1 MLSSDRQPGEI
12 EALDE
17 RLIQRFAG
25 GLVIDIA
32 APDFETRVA
41 ILRRQAEE
49 RRASFSPDVLETVA
63 AIGANSVRELIGG
76 LNRLIA
82 LQAVS
87 ESAIDAAQARAIL
100 GRGGGAEEPLGPAE
114 AKPAPGRAGA
124 TGAEA
129 PSDEFGAFLSDVVST
144 VVQQVEA
151 WRSRVG
157 EAILRWEGEGYRTTR
172 LSALLEEESPSD
184 PDMALQEF
192 SKDIERLRLLQA
204 EAVELDPALA
214 GAAVFRD
221 PDNVEDAR
229 LQVERARQGT
239 LPPPAPA
246 PVWQLADFVE
256 GPGNLLA
263 LKAARNVIAEPG
275 RVYNPLVIV
284 GGSGVGKTHLLH
296 GIGNELAKAPGSV
309 VACLSAQDLIDDLIK
324 AIDKNRVN
332 WWRARY
338 RRITALLLDDI
349 HLIAGKDRTQ
359 EELFWLFN
367 LLHEAARQ
375 MVFTSAVPL
384 AQLTG
389 IETRL
394 LTRLEG
400 GLVVELPLPER
411 EVRRR
416 HRRAPVAGQGGRGGS
431 RTGRLPGRPAGRLG
445 AGAAGLGAAGA
456 QCRRHRA
463 GAAHRR
469 AGSAPAR
476 GCPRRAGAASSAGPD
491 QRRAHAGGQPPQ
503 PREDRLGL
511 ARRGRSRHRGSALMA
526 IKGSLKEA
534 SLPDVLQLLAL
545 GKKTG
550 CLAVADRQNFGYI
563 YFDEG
568 RICYASIV
576 NRRDRL
582 GDLLVKSGRISPEQ
596 LKQAIQIQ
604 EERRDRKL
612 GEILVDSGRHPA
624 RGARGLHATPDRR
637 GGLLPVHLDLRARS
651 TSRPGCGP
659 SIRTSWSTSIPS
671 RCCSKARAGW
681 TSGASSRRRSPASI

>member
-1 MLSSDRQPGEI
+1 MSIPLNPRYRFETYVVGAANRLAATAAKAVAESPGSVYNPLFIYAGSGLGKTHLLMGIGHAALAINPQLRCEYLTLDEFVEAFNAAIGAGQGEAYRKRYAEVDLLLVDDVQFLTHRREMQAELLRLTNSMLATGRQIVLSSDRQPSEI

-63 AIGANSVRELIGG
+63 AIGASSVRELIGA

-87 ESAIDAAQARAIL
+87 ETAIDAAQARAIL
-100 GRGGGAEEPLGPAE
+100 GRGESGGEEPPAKVQP
-114 AKPAPGRAGA
+114 KPAPARAGGGG
-124 TGAEA
+124 TEA

-172 LSALLEEESPSD
+172 LSALLEEEAPSD
-184 PDMALQEF
+184 PEMALQEF

-221 PDNVEDAR
+221 PDNVEEAR

-246 PVWQLADFVE
+246 PIWQLADFVE
-256 GPGNLLA
+256 APGSLLA
-263 LKAARNVIAEPG
+263 LKAARSVIAEPG

-367 LLHEAARQ
+367 LLHQATRQ
-375 MVFTSAVPL
+375 MVFTCSVPL

-411 EVRRR
+411 EARVAIVERLLREKVGEADRELADYLSGRPVDSVRALQGLVQRVLNAADTEQVRPTAALARPLLEGAPAAPVRRTSS
-416 HRRAPVAGQGGRGGS
+416 GRTSGVL
-431 RTGRLPGRPAGRLG
+431 TP
-445 AGAAGLGAAGA
+445 
-456 QCRRHRA
+456 
-463 GAAHRR
+463 
-469 AGSAPAR
+469 
-476 GCPRRAGAASSAGPD
+476 AASLRSREKVVWDWPD
-491 QRRAHAGGQPPQ
+491 VG
-503 PREDRLGL
+503 DRL
-511 ARRGRSRHRGSALMA
+511 
-526 IKGSLKEA
+526 IE
-534 SLPDVLQLLAL
+534 
-545 GKKTG
+545 
-550 CLAVADRQNFGYI
+550 
-563 YFDEG
+563 
-568 RICYASIV
+568 
-576 NRRDRL
+576 
-582 GDLLVKSGRISPEQ
+582 
-596 LKQAIQIQ
+596 
-604 EERRDRKL
+604 
-612 GEILVDSGRHPA
+612 
-624 RGARGLHATPDRR
+624 
-637 GGLLPVHLDLRARS
+637 DLR
-651 TSRPGCGP
+651 
-659 SIRTSWSTSIPS
+659 
-671 RCCSKARAGW
+671 
-681 TSGASSRRRSPASI
+681 